1 MLVTAE
7 HTLKHHN
14 SKKACM
20 LNSILPIL
28 RITIGNLPIYTSA
41 EIYKGTFDISST
53 NKSSED
59 ISFGNIWIE
68 RLITISSCNKRI
80 IELLVRAVK
89 VIFSKYRQPIIYC
102 LP

>member
-1 MLVTAE
+1 MAIKDSSTFSLYILYVSIPLKGKLNRHQMLVTAE

-41 EIYKGTFDISST
+41 EIYKGTFDISNT
-53 NKSSED
+53 NKSSAYL
-59 ISFGNIWIE
+59 F
-68 RLITISSCNKRI
+68 
-80 IELLVRAVK
+80 
-89 VIFSKYRQPIIYC
+89 
-102 LP
+102 

>member
-41 EIYKGTFDISST
+41 EIYKGTFDISNK
-53 NKSSED
+53 NKSSALNAHF
-59 ISFGNIWIE
+59 ISDAI
-68 RLITISSCNKRI
+68 
-80 IELLVRAVK
+80 
-89 VIFSKYRQPIIYC
+89 
-102 LP
+102 

>member
-41 EIYKGTFDISST
+41 EIYKGTFDISNT
-53 NKSSED
+53 NKPSANNCSLNILLYIRAHLHICTRIFEC
-59 ISFGNIWIE
+59 SFHI
-68 RLITISSCNKRI
+68 
-80 IELLVRAVK
+80 
-89 VIFSKYRQPIIYC
+89 
-102 LP
+102 

>member
-41 EIYKGTFDISST
+41 EIYKGTFDISKT
-53 NKSSED
+53 NKSSANNWLSNILLYKRKRSICFEC
-59 ISFGNIWIE
+59 SFHI
-68 RLITISSCNKRI
+68 
-80 IELLVRAVK
+80 
-89 VIFSKYRQPIIYC
+89 
-102 LP
+102 

>member
-41 EIYKGTFDISST
+41 EIYKGTFDISNT
-53 NKSSED
+53 NKSSAHF
-59 ISFGNIWIE
+59 ISDAIYI
-68 RLITISSCNKRI
+68 ISSKIKR
-80 IELLVRAVK
+80 
-89 VIFSKYRQPIIYC
+89 FS
-102 LP
+102 

>member
-7 HTLKHHN
+7 HTLKHRN
-14 SKKACM
+14 TKKACM

-53 NKSSED
+53 NKSTA
-59 ISFGNIWIE
+59 N
-68 RLITISSCNKRI
+68 N
-80 IELLVRAVK
+80 
-89 VIFSKYRQPIIYC
+89 
-102 LP
+102 

>member
-41 EIYKGTFDISST
+41 EIYKGTFDISNT
-53 NKSSED
+53 NKSTAFECPFH
-59 ISFGNIWIE
+59 I
-68 RLITISSCNKRI
+68 
-80 IELLVRAVK
+80 
-89 VIFSKYRQPIIYC
+89 
-102 LP
+102 